1 MRLSV
6 ATPLDVVVDADDVA
20 HLRAEDDTGAFGI
33 LPGHAEFVT
42 ALAISVASWRD
53 HQGGEHHVALRG
65 GVLRVSADTIAIATP
80 EALRD
85 DDLHRLEREVLGAF
99 RRQRSEEQAA
109 RTDAE
114 RLYLA
119 AIREIFRF
127 LRPGRGDG
135 LRRGSGAIEL
145 SELER

>member
-6 ATPLDVVVDADDVA
+6 ATPMAVVVDTDDVA
-20 HLRAEDDTGAFGI
+20 HVRAEDETGAFGI

-53 HQGGEHHVALRG
+53 HVGTEHHVAVRG
-65 GVLRVSADTIAIATP
+65 GVLLVSADTIAIAAP

-85 DDLHRLEREVLGAF
+85 DDLRRLQTEVLASF
-99 RRQRSEEQAA
+99 RRQLADEQAA

-127 LRPGRGDG
+127 LRPGRADA
-135 LRRGSGAIEL
+135 LSRRGPTVGL
-145 SELER
+145 SS